1 MDHASIAPIFQH
13 PGSGNVF
20 RDAKKLRDELRARLI
35 AAYGLQQFSL
45 CLVPS
50 VTHGLLALAQLLAS
64 HGRRV
69 ALDHGSHYAPIAQLF
84 AALAHTAQGA
94 AAPPDALITTHVCP
108 YTGALRRLS
117 RQRRPREP
125 VGLVDASHSFATN
138 LHDELIAS
146 ADVFVAPLHKHAA
159 LAVGLALVAV
169 RHDLA
174 AGAPYAML
182 PLLEPSTASQAPL
195 IQALGQL
202 DMSGPLRFNRAAIG
216 AVLALR
222 AGPSLV
228 RVSAPESALPFA
240 CFRHP
245 LFARLDQDTL
255 RHAGATYFPQF
266 DTLRIARWS
275 RGALADPP
283 LDFAP
288 EVQATFHQ
296 LFQTT

>member
-1 MDHASIAPIFQH
+1 MDQASIAPIFQH
-13 PGSGNVF
+13 PGAGNVF
-20 RDAKKLRDELRARLI
+20 RDAQKLRDELRARLI
-35 AAYGLQQFSL
+35 AAYRLQQFSL

-69 ALDHGSHYAPIAQLF
+69 ALAPGSHYAPIGQLF
-84 AALAHTAQGA
+84 APLAHRAQTDA
-94 AAPPDALITTHVCP
+94 AAPDALITTHVCP
-108 YTGALRRLS
+108 YTGAVRRLS
-117 RQRRPREP
+117 RHRPPFEL
-125 VGLVDASHSFATN
+125 VELVDASHSFATN

-174 AGAPYAML
+174 AGAPYALL

-195 IQALGQL
+195 IQALGHL
-202 DMSGPLRFNRAAIG
+202 DTSGPLRFNRAAIG
-216 AVLALR
+216 AVLAPQ

-228 RVSAPESALPFA
+228 RVSGPGAPLPFA

-245 LFARLDQDTL
+245 LFARLGKDAL

-283 LDFAP
+283 FDFAP
-288 EVQATFHQ
+288 EVQATFHH